1 MLPQPP
7 EPSLPPPLVLVAS
20 PSRKWERR
28 EEVGEKGWRKISGET
43 EGEEMIME
51 LWKILKY
58 AVREERREVKLVDRS
73 FSYAAT

>member
-1 MLPQPP
+1 
-7 EPSLPPPLVLVAS
+7 
-20 PSRKWERR
+20 
-28 EEVGEKGWRKISGET
+28 VGEEGWRKISGET